1 MPRMARILVSF
12 GFLWISLWATFG
24 SLLGARLNDALRR
37 QDDVWVA
44 SLQRELLRTAHAH
57 MNSLSYGLILM
68 GVTYVAARREVSEQA
83 TLRAAWAA
91 LLGTVV
97 FGLGLVGEAFSPS
110 ARDGFAPMAFVSA
123 AGGLAIIF
131 SFGAWG
137 LFFLR
142 GVGKP

>member
-12 GFLWISLWATFG
+12 GFLWIALWATFG

-37 QDDVWVA
+37 RDDVWIA

-68 GVTYVAARREVSEQA
+68 GVTYVAARRQASETA

-91 LLGTVV
+91 IVGTVL
-97 FGLGLVGEAFSPS
+97 FGVGLVGEAFSAS
-110 ARDGFAPMAFVSA
+110 AHEGFAPMAFVSA
-123 AGGLAIIF
+123 TGGLAIIF
-131 SFGAWG
+131 SFCAWG
-137 LFFLR
+137 LFFLKR
-142 GVGKP
+142 VRKP